1 MKIVIINQPLNNR
14 GDESAHKAL
23 VRSIC
28 NSIPDCR
35 IEVLFVQA
43 NKDSIKQFNV
53 NLSNVQYL
61 NLRAFKG
68 FGKCSCWGMIY
79 KVKWLWKLHPTI
91 VHILQV
97 YKKADLIIC
106 APGGICMGGFQ
117 DWNHLFYLQLA
128 KYARKPLAYYGR
140 SFGPFPITTKSNRDF
155 KKLSLEMLH
164 YFWFLSIRDSKT
176 EKLAQELGLGY
187 VSTVD
192 SAFLDAPKVI
202 LPKEIQQILEGK
214 KYIVFVPNLLI
225 WHYAY
230 KGRISKEMVLSFYSR
245 MTDVI
250 GAHYPDHEIIMLPQT
265 FNYGNYEGD
274 DIHLFNEIKAM
285 KKDYPITVISDQYS
299 SDIQQ
304 TIIQGASCLV
314 GARYHSVVF
323 AINNNVPFVALSYE
337 HKISGLLETLGKTE
351 CMLDIT
357 FALDSEKKTNE
368 FLVLFKEKLNNIKSD
383 SKVQALAK
391 AISNKCF
398 SYFVNQ
404 L

>member
-1 MKIVIINQPLNNR
+1 M
-14 GDESAHKAL
+14 
-23 VRSIC
+23 
-28 NSIPDCR
+28 
-35 IEVLFVQA
+35 
-43 NKDSIKQFNV
+43 
-53 NLSNVQYL
+53 
-61 NLRAFKG
+61 
-68 FGKCSCWGMIY
+68 
-79 KVKWLWKLHPTI
+79 
-91 VHILQV
+91 
-97 YKKADLIIC
+97 
-106 APGGICMGGFQ
+106 
-117 DWNHLFYLQLA
+117 
-128 KYARKPLAYYGR
+128 
-140 SFGPFPITTKSNRDF
+140 
-155 KKLSLEMLH
+155 
-164 YFWFLSIRDSKT
+164 
-176 EKLAQELGLGY
+176 
-187 VSTVD
+187 
-192 SAFLDAPKVI
+192 DAPKVI

-265 FNYGNYEGD
+265 FNYGNYE
-274 DIHLFNEIKAM
+274 
-285 KKDYPITVISDQYS
+285 
-299 SDIQQ
+299 
-304 TIIQGASCLV
+304 ASCLV

>member
-1 MKIVIINQPLNNR
+1 
-14 GDESAHKAL
+14 
-23 VRSIC
+23 
-28 NSIPDCR
+28 
-35 IEVLFVQA
+35 
-43 NKDSIKQFNV
+43 
-53 NLSNVQYL
+53 
-61 NLRAFKG
+61 
-68 FGKCSCWGMIY
+68 
-79 KVKWLWKLHPTI
+79 
-91 VHILQV
+91 
-97 YKKADLIIC
+97 
-106 APGGICMGGFQ
+106 
-117 DWNHLFYLQLA
+117 
-128 KYARKPLAYYGR
+128 
-140 SFGPFPITTKSNRDF
+140 
-155 KKLSLEMLH
+155 
-164 YFWFLSIRDSKT
+164 
-176 EKLAQELGLGY
+176 
-187 VSTVD
+187 
-192 SAFLDAPKVI
+192 
-202 LPKEIQQILEGK
+202 
-214 KYIVFVPNLLI
+214 
-225 WHYAY
+225 
-230 KGRISKEMVLSFYSR
+230 
-245 MTDVI
+245 
-250 GAHYPDHEIIMLPQT
+250 MLPQT

>member
-28 NSIPDCR
+28 NSIPNCR

-43 NKDSIKQFNV
+43 NNDSIEQFNV
-53 NLSNVQYL
+53 NLPNVQYL

-164 YFWFLSIRDSKT
+164 YFSFLSIRDSKT

-230 KGRISKEMVLSFYSR
+230 KGRISKEKC
-245 MTDVI
+245 T
-250 GAHYPDHEIIMLPQT
+250 
-265 FNYGNYEGD
+265 GD
-274 DIHLFNEIKAM
+274 
-285 KKDYPITVISDQYS
+285 
-299 SDIQQ
+299 
-304 TIIQGASCLV
+304 
-314 GARYHSVVF
+314 R
-323 AINNNVPFVALSYE
+323 
-337 HKISGLLETLGKTE
+337 
-351 CMLDIT
+351 
-357 FALDSEKKTNE
+357 
-368 FLVLFKEKLNNIKSD
+368 
-383 SKVQALAK
+383 
-391 AISNKCF
+391 
-398 SYFVNQ
+398 
-404 L
+404 

>member
-1 MKIVIINQPLNNR
+1 MRIVIINQPLNNR

-140 SFGPFPITTKSNRDF
+140 SFGPFPITTKSNRD
-155 KKLSLEMLH
+155 
-164 YFWFLSIRDSKT
+164 
-176 EKLAQELGLGY
+176 
-187 VSTVD
+187 
-192 SAFLDAPKVI
+192 
-202 LPKEIQQILEGK
+202 
-214 KYIVFVPNLLI
+214 
-225 WHYAY
+225 
-230 KGRISKEMVLSFYSR
+230 
-245 MTDVI
+245 
-250 GAHYPDHEIIMLPQT
+250 
-265 FNYGNYEGD
+265 
-274 DIHLFNEIKAM
+274 
-285 KKDYPITVISDQYS
+285 
-299 SDIQQ
+299 
-304 TIIQGASCLV
+304 
-314 GARYHSVVF
+314 
-323 AINNNVPFVALSYE
+323 
-337 HKISGLLETLGKTE
+337 HK
-351 CMLDIT
+351 
-357 FALDSEKKTNE
+357 N
-368 FLVLFKEKLNNIKSD
+368 
-383 SKVQALAK
+383 
-391 AISNKCF
+391 
-398 SYFVNQ
+398 
-404 L
+404 